1 MSSILIQF
9 VLFFVI
15 TGSDSDW
22 SVYFENK
29 KIEISFK
36 DVLCDDIRNGVSF
49 EYYMIK
55 VKNKTNETLVINYYL
70 GEKEDEETK
79 VAFVLNPNEIK
90 KGKCGYHPPQLRL
103 FKANNL
109 DKNKSKFISKFSLT
123 SIKTIVVY

>member
-9 VLFFVI
+9 VLFFVM

-79 VAFVLNPNEIK
+79 VAFVLNPSEIK

-103 FKANNL
+103 FKADNL
-109 DKNKSKFISKFSLT
+109 DKNKSKVINKFSLNN
-123 SIKTIVVY
+123 IKTIEVY

>member
-1 MSSILIQF
+1 MFLILIQF

-103 FKANNL
+103 FKADNL
-109 DKNKSKFISKFSLT
+109 DKNKSKVINKFSLNN
-123 SIKTIVVY
+123 IKTIEVY

>member
-9 VLFFVI
+9 VLFFII

-55 VKNKTNETLVINYYL
+55 VKNKTNETLIINYYL

-103 FKANNL
+103 FKADNL
-109 DKNKSKFISKFSLT
+109 DKNKSKVINKFSLNN
-123 SIKTIVVY
+123 IKTIEVY

>member
-36 DVLCDDIRNGVSF
+36 EVLCDDPKNGVSF

-55 VKNKTNETLVINYYL
+55 VKNNTNETLVINFYL
-70 GEKEDEETK
+70 GDQKDEENK

-90 KGKCGYHPPQLRL
+90 IGNCSYNPVELIL
-103 FKANNL
+103 FKADNL
-109 DKNKSKFISKFSLT
+109 DKKSKFVNNFNLT
-123 SIKTIVVY
+123 SIEIIEVY

>member
-1 MSSILIQF
+1 MFLILIQF

-36 DVLCDDIRNGVSF
+36 EVLCDDVKNGVSF

-55 VKNKTNETLVINYYL
+55 VKNKTNETLVINFYL
-70 GEKEDEETK
+70 GDQKDEENK

-90 KGKCGYHPPQLRL
+90 IGNCSYNPVELIL
-103 FKANNL
+103 FKADNL
-109 DKNKSKFISKFSLT
+109 DKKSKFVNNFNLN
-123 SIKTIVVY
+123 SIEIIEVY

>member
-1 MSSILIQF
+1 MSLILIQF

-36 DVLCDDIRNGVSF
+36 EVLCDDVKNGVSF

-55 VKNKTNETLVINYYL
+55 VKNNTNETLVINFYL
-70 GEKEDEETK
+70 
-79 VAFVLNPNEIK
+79 
-90 KGKCGYHPPQLRL
+90 
-103 FKANNL
+103 
-109 DKNKSKFISKFSLT
+109 SL
-123 SIKTIVVY
+123 IHI

>member
-9 VLFFVI
+9 VLFFII

-22 SVYFENK
+22 SVYFENR

-79 VAFVLNPNEIK
+79 VAFVLNPSEIK

-123 SIKTIVVY
+123 SIKTIEVY

>member
-79 VAFVLNPNEIK
+79 VAFVLVSNM
-90 KGKCGYHPPQLRL
+90 
-103 FKANNL
+103 
-109 DKNKSKFISKFSLT
+109 
-123 SIKTIVVY
+123 

>member
-36 DVLCDDIRNGVSF
+36 EVLCDDVKNGVSF

-55 VKNKTNETLVINYYL
+55 VKNKTNETLVINFYL
-70 GEKEDEETK
+70 GDQEDEENK
-79 VAFVLNPNEIK
+79 VAFVSNPLEINTGSCSYQPFK
-90 KGKCGYHPPQLRL
+90 LKL
-103 FKANNL
+103 FKAENSN
-109 DKNKSKFISKFSLT
+109 KNPKSIKKFSLNN
-123 SIKTIVVY
+123 IQTIEVY

>member
-1 MSSILIQF
+1 MFLILIQF

-36 DVLCDDIRNGVSF
+36 EVLCDDVKNGVSF

-55 VKNKTNETLVINYYL
+55 VKNNTNETLVINFYL
-70 GEKEDEETK
+70 GDQKDEENK

-90 KGKCGYHPPQLRL
+90 IGNCSYNPVELIL
-103 FKANNL
+103 FKADNL
-109 DKNKSKFISKFSLT
+109 DKKSKFVNNFNLT
-123 SIKTIVVY
+123 SIEIIEVY